1 MKLRLTPTKNMLPRS
16 SLSKSHLM
24 PLSVVGSR
32 LVRLGFFGF
41 VFSFPNNELIFI
53 IRLFALSCALL
64 RRGTVILAGFWLGGF
79 VVGHFDLI
87 YLY

>member
-1 MKLRLTPTKNMLPRS
+1 MRLRLTPTKNMLPRS

-53 IRLFALSCALL
+53 IRLFASSCFF
-64 RRGTVILAGFWLGGF
+64 TCGGMCMEGVF
-79 VVGHFDLI
+79 CFLCPH
-87 YLY
+87 